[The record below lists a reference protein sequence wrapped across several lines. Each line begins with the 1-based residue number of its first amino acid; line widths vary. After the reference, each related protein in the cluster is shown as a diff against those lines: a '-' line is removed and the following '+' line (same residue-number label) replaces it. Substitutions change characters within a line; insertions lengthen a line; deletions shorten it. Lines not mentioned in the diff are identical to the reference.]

1 MTSPQGAGVRSGRIG
16 AALLFVFAL
25 VYGVAGSRIEYAFS
39 SDPLGPR
46 VFPVALAMVLAG
58 LSALYFLKPGSSEPW
73 PRGATLVGA
82 IAIPVLVGL
91 TAILLE
97 PLGFPVV
104 ILILTAGVGRA
115 FGAPWAKAIG
125 AGLVHA
131 ALWYLVFGYLLE
143 VYLPMGSLF
152 RR

>member
-1 MTSPQGAGVRSGRIG
+1 MTPPQGASVRSGRIG
-16 AALLFVFAL
+16 AAVLFLFAV

-46 VFPVALAMVLAG
+46 VFPVALAVILAVLSG
-58 LSALYFLKPGSSEPW
+58 LYVLKPGSSEPW
-73 PRGATLVGA
+73 PRGATLAGA
-82 IAIPVLVGL
+82 VAIPVLVGL

-104 ILILTAGVGRA
+104 IFILTAGVGRA
-115 FGAPWAKAIG
+115 FGAPWAKAAS

-143 VYLPMGSLF
+143 VYLPTGSLF
-152 RR
+152 GR